1 MYKEPSPK
9 WKKSDNLFECRYTGK
24 YNMTIPKSKYFK
36 NIKPKFQN
44 PLGNFKP
51 KFAYNVYVTI
61 SIPKAG

>member
-36 NIKPKFQN
+36 NIKPKF
-44 PLGNFKP
+44 
-51 KFAYNVYVTI
+51 
-61 SIPKAG
+61 